1 MNRQLALKLVS
12 KMQTNVWDLTDEQAE
27 IILGFLE
34 SDNKRSEQL
43 NLDKLDKAFDSI
55 LKGYDKDKL
64 QDWIDGKV

>member
-12 KMQTNVWDLTDEQAE
+12 KMQTNVWNLTDKQAE

-43 NLDKLDKAFDSI
+43 FCKCDAIKNTIYQCSRTDCDNTVFYFDA
-55 LKGYDKDKL
+55 K
-64 QDWIDGKV
+64 